1 MNGTRRLLLLV
12 SLAAA
17 AGAAHGADELARC
30 AAIAAPDTRLACY
43 DTLAHRPPDRVP
55 TAAAHSPGASAAP
68 LQGVASPAAGA
79 PAGAAAVA
87 TGAGVAA
94 GGAGGAAS
102 AMPPGAAGAAA
113 ANSAAASNS
122 AAPSSAAAFYA
133 DPKNFGFDPVQK
145 HAIEAGP
152 KSMSARI
159 TNLGAD
165 QAGRTSI
172 VLDSGERWTVFDN
185 DGRLSAGDEVTIKRA
200 SLGSYLMMTRSN
212 HSYRVRRIQ

>member
-1 MNGTRRLLLLV
+1 MSETSRLLLLV
-12 SLAAA
+12 SLVAATA
-17 AGAAHGADELARC
+17 AAHGADELARC

-43 DTLAHRPPDRVP
+43 DTLAHRPADPAPSSAINRP
-55 TAAAHSPGASAAP
+55 NSPAAAA
-68 LQGVASPAAGA
+68 QGVAATASAPGNIAASPGGA
-79 PAGAAAVA
+79 PAISTAN
-87 TGAGVAA
+87 
-94 GGAGGAAS
+94 
-102 AMPPGAAGAAA
+102 GAAA
-113 ANSAAASNS
+113 AAPSSTSAA
-122 AAPSSAAAFYA
+122 SSAAAFYA
-133 DPKNFGFDPVQK
+133 DPRNFGLDPVQK
-145 HAIEAGP
+145 EAVAAGP

-159 TNLGAD
+159 ENLGSD